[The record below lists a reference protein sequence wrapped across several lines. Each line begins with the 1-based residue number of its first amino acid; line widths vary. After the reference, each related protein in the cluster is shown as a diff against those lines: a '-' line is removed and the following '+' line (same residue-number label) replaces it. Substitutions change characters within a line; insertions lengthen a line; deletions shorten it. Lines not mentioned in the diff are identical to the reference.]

1 MFDYLLLSACLWAT
15 TPDWTG
21 DARYPDVRLGDA
33 REFGISAREARAG
46 WLMARAHVA
55 HHDEFILRHHTF
67 ATYMAWRSEANACD
81 AAWDAL
87 DNALNG
93 TRNKLA
99 RLAELDRLRAIIGND
114 AYHARRMPAPCPGHL
129 FAND

>member
-33 REFGISAREARAG
+33 REFGIDAREARAG
-46 WLMARAHVA
+46 WLMARAHIA
-55 HHDEFILRHHTF
+55 HHDEYILRSYTF
-67 ATYMAWRSEANACD
+67 ATLMLWREHANKCER
-81 AAWDAL
+81 AWDAL
-87 DNALNG
+87 DNVLNG
-93 TRNKLA
+93 NRDKLA

-114 AYHARRMPAPCPGHL
+114 AYHARLMPAPCPGHL